1 MYFKVLQRMAVG
13 SSEMYY
19 YATFKGKKVDLY
31 RYDKRLLRRFNLKAD
46 VVNAQVQ
53 KAGKDTYVA
62 VVTTDGRS
70 YLYKSNGTLVRQ

>member
-1 MYFKVLQRMAVG
+1 MSVS
-13 SSEMYY
+13 SSEMFY

-31 RYDKRLLRRFNLKAD
+31 RHDKRLIRRFNLKAD

-62 VVTTDGRS
+62 IVTTDGRS